1 MLMHKETREIE
12 MHDQIAYMFE
22 EGFLGTRAPFFMD
35 FVTLIVAFL
44 PFLVAAA
51 ISFARNKH
59 YKIHAYF
66 QVFIF
71 AFSVIVLFYFE
82 YGVRVGGGFDSFMK
96 GSHVSHDYALFVL
109 IFHIFISLITLIIWA
124 ITIFMAKKLLQLGKH
139 RRVGLFT
146 FVGVVLTSLTG
157 IWVYFLM
164 FVY

>member
-1 MLMHKETREIE
+1 MYKETRERK
-12 MHDQIAYMFE
+12 MNNQISYMFE
-22 EGFLGTRAPFFMD
+22 AGFLGTRAPFFMD

-44 PFLVAAA
+44 PFLVAGA
-51 ISFARNKH
+51 ISFARNMH
-59 YKIHAYF
+59 YKAHSYSHI
-66 QVFIF
+66 FIF

-82 YGVRVGGGFDSFMK
+82 YGVRVSGGFDSFMK

-109 IFHIFISLITLIIWA
+109 IFHIIISLITLVIWGIA
-124 ITIFMAKKLLQLGKH
+124 IFMAKKLLQLGKH

-146 FVGVVLTSLTG
+146 FAGVVLTSLTG